1 MFSMFALF
9 LAAASPE
16 AKPEAKPEPKEDLG
30 RQKVSATA
38 LGASGV
44 TLAPGQPQTYA
55 IRSPAMLLF
64 DVGFFHP
71 EHQWLEFSP
80 SLMFE
85 FERGQLFGLGFR
97 LRAFTSLGRLRVYA
111 IGGLEGFVAPKTL
124 LGVRL
129 GGGVAIPLHPRFSVV
144 TEVGPTVYF
153 FGNDLPKYTTVT
165 KLDAGVGIRVNF

>member
-9 LAAASPE
+9 LVATP
-16 AKPEAKPEPKEDLG
+16 PEAKPEPKEDLG

-38 LGASGV
+38 LGVTGV
-44 TLAPGQPQTYA
+44 SLAPGDSKTQLK
-55 IRSPAMLLF
+55 RSPAMLLF
-64 DVGFFHP
+64 DLGFFHP

-80 SLMFE
+80 SLMVE

-111 IGGLEGFVAPKTL
+111 LGGLEAFLAPRKL

-129 GGGVAIPLHPRFSVV
+129 GAGCALPLHRRFSLVA
-144 TEVGPTVYF
+144 EFGPTVYF
-153 FGNDLPKYTTVT
+153 TGDDLPKNTTVT
-165 KLDAGVGIRVNF
+165 KLDAGAGFRVNF